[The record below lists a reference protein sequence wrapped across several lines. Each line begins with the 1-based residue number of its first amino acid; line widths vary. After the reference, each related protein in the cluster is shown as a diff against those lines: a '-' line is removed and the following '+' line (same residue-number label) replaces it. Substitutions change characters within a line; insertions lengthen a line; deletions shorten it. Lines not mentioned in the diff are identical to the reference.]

1 MPRVSTPDDGPSD
14 GPSDGLTDA
23 PVPDLLDKRG
33 RLRRMGISA
42 ALATLVAVVAALV
55 CYELARADLETTSAY
70 AARTRGG
77 AWRFVGFMTGL
88 AWVVTFV
95 VAQWFLGR
103 RARQKDSFVAQ
114 AKAKVRRGS

>member
-1 MPRVSTPDDGPSD
+1 MRNDDRGSD
-14 GPSDGLTDA
+14 DLTDA
-23 PVPDLLDKRG
+23 PVPDLLDTRG

-42 ALATLVAVVAALV
+42 AVATLVAVVAALV
-55 CYELARADLETTSAY
+55 CYELAKADLETTSAY

-95 VAQWFLGR
+95 VSQWFLGR
-103 RARQKDSFVAQ
+103 RARQKDSFVAP
-114 AKAKVRRGS
+114 ARAKVRRP

>member
-1 MPRVSTPDDGPSD
+1 MSD
-14 GPSDGLTDA
+14 PSDGLTDV

-33 RLRRMGISA
+33 RLRRAGISA

-55 CYELARADLETTSAY
+55 CYELARADIETTSAY

-88 AWVVTFV
+88 AWVVTFL
-95 VAQWFLGR
+95 AAGWFLGR
-103 RARQKDSFVAQ
+103 RARQKDSFVAE
-114 AKAKVRRGS
+114 AKAKIRRGP